1 MDLLNTIKNKLK
13 QASSFEKILYINI
26 AIYVIVN
33 IFKVVLFLIQ
43 VRNAGLYYPVN
54 YLALPA
60 SLLNLKYLPWT
71 VITYMF
77 LHEDFL
83 HILFNMLWFYWFG
96 KMFIAYIGAKKLT
109 TVYILGGIF
118 GAIFYVAAFNL
129 FPVFAPILEQSK
141 ALGASASVIA
151 IVVAISFYIP
161 NNKVNLMFIGEVKLK
176 YIALFTILID
186 FLSIATENSG
196 GHIAHLGGAFFGFLY
211 AVQLKKGSNILGWL
225 NAPAFWIGS
234 VFKRKPRMKATYNKA
249 KEMNDRDYNYEK
261 AKQQKEIDVVLD
273 KIAKSGYDSLSKKEK
288 EILFNSSKKN

>member
-1 MDLLNTIKNKLK
+1 
-13 QASSFEKILYINI
+13 
-26 AIYVIVN
+26 
-33 IFKVVLFLIQ
+33 
-43 VRNAGLYYPVN
+43 
-54 YLALPA
+54 
-60 SLLNLKYLPWT
+60 
-71 VITYMF
+71 
-77 LHEDFL
+77 
-83 HILFNMLWFYWFG
+83 MLWFYWFG